1 MLVHGDNL
9 TQKEGHT
16 EKYTD
21 KESKKFLTEIRA
33 EYSKWRDGNEKLI
46 GPLSKPSKKKDTQI
60 IEQRVKLF
68 ADYKD
73 FIDKQKY
80 AEKFDS
86 RSNLHSS
93 VLEEFIF
100 YLFRDL
106 VYEFSKSAVIG
117 KAHTF
122 KDIFF
127 NSSSYKEMITKP
139 NAKIEKKDHDFIIG
153 VNIQTSMNCEG
164 NQEKE
169 QHSWQ
174 IPAIAIECKTYLDK
188 TMLEGS
194 STAAEQLKHRNPN
207 AIYIVVAE
215 WLKLTEQV
223 NLKKF
228 KVDQI
233 YVLRKQKNTDREYRY
248 DPTYKKNPVYADV
261 VQHMFDIVRNHL
273 TTDWEGG
280 ISYGLQKGFLL

>member
-280 ISYGLQKGFLL
+280 ISYGLQNGFLL

>member
-1 MLVHGDNL
+1 M
-9 TQKEGHT
+9 
-16 EKYTD
+16 
-21 KESKKFLTEIRA
+21 
-33 EYSKWRDGNEKLI
+33 
-46 GPLSKPSKKKDTQI
+46 
-60 IEQRVKLF
+60 
-68 ADYKD
+68 
-73 FIDKQKY
+73 
-80 AEKFDS
+80 
-86 RSNLHSS
+86 
-93 VLEEFIF
+93 
-100 YLFRDL
+100 
-106 VYEFSKSAVIG
+106 
-117 KAHTF
+117 
-122 KDIFF
+122 
-127 NSSSYKEMITKP
+127 NSSKTEECK
-139 NAKIEKKDHDFIIG
+139 F
-153 VNIQTSMNCEG
+153 
-164 NQEKE
+164 E